1 MIALIRTSIVFNGI
15 VGRVGRH
22 LFPGRLDAGSMH
34 SLTTEVTNGTP
45 KVPIVS
51 IFADHKVRRFRA
63 QHEVRGGEHP
73 ETCDRRHVRG
83 LGVRLA
89 VTK

>member
-34 SLTTEVTNGTP
+34 SLTIEVTNGTP
-45 KVPIVS
+45 KVPIVT
-51 IFADHKVRRFRA
+51 IFAD
-63 QHEVRGGEHP
+63 Q
-73 ETCDRRHVRG
+73 
-83 LGVRLA
+83 
-89 VTK
+89 